1 MERSLTV
8 LGIAGSLRVGS
19 INRALLEAAQELAPH
34 HMTIQIFDLTPI
46 PMYNSELDTDE
57 RRPQAVN
64 EFKQAIAA
72 GDGLLIATPEY
83 NYSIPGVLK
92 NALDWASRPGGNSP
106 LKMKPTAIMGATG
119 GMWGTVRAQ
128 THLRDI
134 LASTGTPVVLKPEV
148 LVANAY
154 QKFDEQCRLIDE
166 PTRQFVSDLLS
177 ALERLITRLHS
188 PDTEPILA

>member
-1 MERSLTV
+1 
-8 LGIAGSLRVGS
+8 
-19 INRALLEAAQELAPH
+19 
-34 HMTIQIFDLTPI
+34 
-46 PMYNSELDTDE
+46 
-57 RRPQAVN
+57 VN

-72 GDGLLIATPEY
+72 ADGMLIATPEY